1 MFRFSTAFFAFL
13 LLPSFLAAQHVKVN
27 LDFESAYIGQNDP
40 LPAETDL
47 LFSGAIPAFIDR
59 VEIRILPFR
68 GKDGREPLHVAV
80 WQRPLDNRDAT
91 YSLPVNYRLRAS
103 SRYDIEVYYFS
114 SLQAAEREAL
124 LERMQRRLML
134 YLDSHRSPGTFSL
147 GWEERPRRLLR
158 GMNALLDEAMA
169 PYRAALH
176 TAPEGFSSL
185 LQIQMEKM
193 AGTKLPTDSLG
204 RALAYAEANDL
215 LARLLREELE
225 AIFPE
230 RLYQLADSR
239 YLEDCP
245 TAAKRG
251 SISINV
257 GYGGVHLSGES
268 QSDFD
273 YGAAPYA
280 GLSFPLG
287 NSAFAPRFF
296 SNTYIGLGV
305 FVNNL
310 ENEAKQTFSG
320 PVVGRPV
327 YGSLDF
333 KLFQFVYLN
342 LGAAL
347 LEERRPAS
355 GNAILVRP
363 FVGLSAKVN
372 LSLSFER

>member
-1 MFRFSTAFFAFL
+1 MFKHYIILALAAVPLFL
-13 LLPSFLAAQHVKVN
+13 TAQHVKVN

-47 LFSGAIPAFIDR
+47 LFTGAIPAYIDR
-59 VEIRILPFR
+59 VEIRILSSR
-68 GKDGREPLHVAV
+68 GKDGRDPLHVAV

-103 SRYDIEVYYFS
+103 SRYDIEAYYFN
-114 SLQAAEREAL
+114 SLELAEREQL
-124 LERMQRRLML
+124 IERMQRRLML
-134 YLDSHRSPGTFSL
+134 YLDSHRSPGSYSL
-147 GWEERPRRLLR
+147 GWEERPLRLLR
-158 GMNALLDEAMA
+158 GMNALLDEFMA

-193 AGTKLPTDSLG
+193 ANTNLPADSLG
-204 RALAYAEANDL
+204 RAAGYAEANDL
-215 LARLLREELE
+215 LNRLLREELE
-225 AIFPE
+225 GIFPE

-245 TAAKRG
+245 TSTKRG

-257 GYGGVHLSGES
+257 GYGGVHLSGDS

-287 NSAFAPRFF
+287 NSAFAPRFL

-310 ENEAKQTFSG
+310 ENDAKQIFSG
-320 PVVGRPV
+320 PVIGRPI

-355 GNAILVRP
+355 SNVILVRP

-372 LSLSFER
+372 LSLSFDR

>member
-1 MFRFSTAFFAFL
+1 MFKHYIILALTAAPLFL
-13 LLPSFLAAQHVKVN
+13 TAQHVKVN
-27 LDFESAYIGQNDP
+27 LDFESSYIGQNDP
-40 LPAETDL
+40 LPAETGL
-47 LFSGAIPAFIDR
+47 LFTGAIPAYIDR
-59 VEIRILPFR
+59 VEVRILSFR
-68 GKDGREPLHVAV
+68 GKDGRDPLHVAV
-80 WQRPLDNRDAT
+80 WQRPLDNQDAT

-103 SRYDIEVYYFS
+103 SRYDIEAYYFS
-114 SLQAAEREAL
+114 SLQLAEREQL
-124 LERMQRRLML
+124 IERMQRRLLL
-134 YLDSHRSPGTFSL
+134 YLDSHRSPGSFSL
-147 GWEERPRRLLR
+147 GWEERPPRLLR
-158 GMNALLDEAMA
+158 GMNVLLDEFMA

-176 TAPEGFSSL
+176 TAPGEFSSL

-193 AGTKLPTDSLG
+193 DNIKLPADSLG
-204 RALAYAEANDL
+204 RAAGYAEANNL
-215 LARLLREELE
+215 LERLLREELE
-225 AIFPE
+225 GILPE
-230 RLYQLADSR
+230 RLYQLVDSR

-251 SISINV
+251 SISINA

-273 YGAAPYA
+273 YGAAPYV

-287 NSAFAPRFF
+287 NSAFAPRIF

-310 ENEAKQTFSG
+310 ESDAKQTFSG
-320 PVVGRPV
+320 PVIGRPI

-333 KLFQFVYLN
+333 RLFQFVYLN

-347 LEERRPAS
+347 LEERRQAS
-355 GNAILVRP
+355 SNAILVRP

-372 LSLSFER
+372 LSLSFDR